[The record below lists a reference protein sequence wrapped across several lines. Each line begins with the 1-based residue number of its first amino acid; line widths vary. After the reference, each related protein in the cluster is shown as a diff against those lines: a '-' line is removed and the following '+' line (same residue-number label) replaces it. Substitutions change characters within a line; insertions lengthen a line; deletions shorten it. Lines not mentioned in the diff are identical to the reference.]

1 MPRTNRDTKL
11 LVFAKAPRPGAVKT
25 RLVPLLGA
33 QAAAALHARLIKR
46 ALATARAS
54 GVGQIELHCAPDCD
68 DPFLRFCGGRY
79 GVSLIPQCGC
89 DLGKRMLHAFQQT
102 LASVPRALL
111 IGTDCPALTDRHL
124 RDADRW
130 LAAGMDAVVAPAED
144 GGYALIGLTRCD
156 AQLFEGITWG
166 TSHVMKDTRERLSA
180 LGWRW
185 QELDSL
191 WDVDRPE
198 DYQRLLASG
207 LLDRPG
213 IHA

>member
-1 MPRTNRDTKL
+1 MPLTNRDTKL
-11 LVFAKAPRPGAVKT
+11 LVFTKAPQPGAVKT
-25 RLVPLLGA
+25 RLIPVLGEEGA
-33 QAAAALHARLIKR
+33 SALHARLVKR
-46 ALATARAS
+46 TLATARAS
-54 GVGQIELHCAPDCD
+54 GVGQVELWCAPDAD

-79 GVSLIPQCGC
+79 GVSLVAQCEG
-89 DLGKRMLHAFQQT
+89 DLGKRMLYAFQQALT
-102 LASVPRALL
+102 STARAIL

-156 AQLFEGITWG
+156 ARLFEGITWG

-185 QELDSL
+185 QELESL
-191 WDVDRPE
+191 WDVDQPE